1 VVSSVADVQVRLR
14 RTPEDIMEGTKWIE
28 RWKYK
33 IAPRPSRPGV
43 WRLKGGGYLVRG
55 RATDFRT
62 GKKREILRAIK
73 NTDAA
78 GAYKLLQQ
86 VLDEVR
92 NGTARP
98 AQRRMRF
105 SEYAASLFE
114 RKVLKG
120 EVESA
125 QTRENWELML
135 RLHLFPAFGEIFVDA
150 ISKSD
155 VEEWLAVEA
164 KKVKAG
170 AYSPVTVNNWLRLFR
185 GIMNEAV
192 DELGLEKNPL
202 MKVKGLDT
210 SAHVTYTEEEP
221 NALAPEEVGPF
232 LAAMRDRH
240 PQHLGMVALG
250 FATGWR
256 PSMMRP
262 LRRKGVSA
270 DVLWE
275 KNVVLA
281 RRSQTRGDEVRE
293 ATKNSTRFRITLP
306 PDVMAVLR
314 WHADHLPS
322 GRMQGSD
329 LLFPSESGGFRSPTV
344 LDKPFKDICQHLSLG
359 KKVTPKAMRRT
370 FQDLARQAA
379 VDGLVQRSICGH
391 LTEEMTER
399 YSSVAQAEVEAAL
412 GKVVSLAGY
421 RDLLRDAGGAKRS
434 GGKVVGKPIST
445 PTTATETAL
454 QPVAIA

>member
-1 VVSSVADVQVRLR
+1 
-14 RTPEDIMEGTKWIE
+14 MEGTKWVE
-28 RWKYK
+28 RWKYW
-33 IAPRPSRPGV
+33 IAPKPSRPGV
-43 WRLKGGGYLVRG
+43 WRLRGGGYLVRG

-62 GKKREILRAIK
+62 GKKREILRAVK
-73 NTDAA
+73 DTNAA
-78 GAYKLLQQ
+78 GAYKHLQEA
-86 VLDEVR
+86 LGEVR
-92 NGTARP
+92 NGVVRSAI
-98 AQRRMRF
+98 RRMRF
-105 SEYAASLFE
+105 SEFAASLFE

-135 RLHLFPAFGEIFVDA
+135 RLHLFPAFGDVFVDA

-155 VEEWLAVEA
+155 VEVWLGEEA
-164 KKVKAG
+164 KKVRAG
-170 AYSPVTVNNWLRLFR
+170 KYSPVTVNNWLRFFR

-202 MKVKGLDT
+202 IKVKGLDT

-262 LRRKGVSA
+262 LRREGPSA
-270 DVLWE
+270 DVLWD

-306 PDVMAVLR
+306 PDAMAVLR
-314 WHADHLPS
+314 WHADRLPA
-322 GRMQGSD
+322 GPMQESD
-329 LLFPSESGGFRSPTV
+329 LLFPSETGGFRSPTV
-344 LDKPFKDICQHLSLG
+344 LDKPFKDVCQHLSLG

-370 FQDLARQAA
+370 FQDLARRAA

-399 YSSVAQAEVEAAL
+399 YSSVAQAEVQAAL

-421 RDLLRDAGGAKRS
+421 RGLLRTAGGGKKRS
-434 GGKVVGKPIST
+434 GGKVVGRPITT
-445 PTTATETAL
+445 PTATAASPSQVPATN
-454 QPVAIA
+454 